1 MAYSQEKNFIN
12 QQIEAQSFKT
22 CSIIFN
28 FAVKIHLVL

>member
-1 MAYSQEKNFIN
+1 MAFSQELNFIN
-12 QQIEAQSFKT
+12 QQIEVETFKT